1 MSKYMQKNYH
11 TCNRTS
17 MHISVFLW
25 NLQRLHSLAHIMPQL
40 LKRFLELCKN
50 YFLGQFTSF
59 TRKSVLLLYN
69 YTFFF
74 LKSYYPAWSPTWFTT
89 LGSKLTWLFPKFKC
103 SQKMKICHCWK
114 CALGSEGNFRR
125 GVQKC
130 VWLLTRCLPAGSNPP
145 HSHKH
150 LQDPASVRLPI
161 TASGVAKLFE
171 KHVCI

>member
-1 MSKYMQKNYH
+1 MSKYMQQNYH

-40 LKRFLELCKN
+40 LKRFLEFCKN

-74 LKSYYPAWSPTWFTT
+74 EVVLSSLITHLIYHSWLQTDLAV
-89 LGSKLTWLFPKFKC
+89 SKIQMH